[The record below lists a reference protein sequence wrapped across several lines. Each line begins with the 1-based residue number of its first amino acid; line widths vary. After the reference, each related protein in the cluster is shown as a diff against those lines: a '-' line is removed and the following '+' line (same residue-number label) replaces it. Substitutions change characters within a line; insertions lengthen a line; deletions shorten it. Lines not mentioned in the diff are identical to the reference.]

1 MSADSLL
8 QGFFAELADLH
19 EVARG
24 MLADDDTRKAIIRDL
39 GGDPNAASQF
49 PPTTLDSVQA
59 YRDASEPGLEALVE
73 AIQDFRS
80 FHEALSAFAESLN
93 LGANAA
99 VEEGYRLI
107 LDVLG
112 WNLIRQRYPRLYFVM
127 QIFSFAEDITSPF
140 AGASEKSKYLRPW
153 GHQVPLPTTLDRL
166 ISAAGFELPGYLAG
180 GVDGED
186 TARRVTDLIAVTAL
200 TGWKIGTLKFKSF
213 KDIPSDNVIYGLDIA
228 PGVVPSDPPTPAAD
242 EVQQRMFT
250 INFVNTNQKAIDEGT
265 ESDSRQNNLVVS
277 LAMVPKSQGGPG
289 LFVSFGGG
297 VERSWKL
304 SDHWYLTGELQSNG
318 AVSALIGRDFQF
330 HGPDEAGDFRCV
342 FAFEGR
348 VNPKDNSKPFNL
360 KIAKGTAI
368 SADLLRIEG
377 ALTPQEAQFKLKMLG
392 ATVTLSPDS
401 FDNFLAKIMPKD
413 GFRMDFDV
421 GVGFGVKRGRFL
433 EGTIRSAGTGSTPK
447 PTTPPAPGVQP
458 PPLPPLPPET
468 GPGFGLTIP
477 IGKSLGPLTVHNLQ
491 LRFGAEDVDGK
502 TTYLIQAAS
511 SISAKIGP
519 VMARVDRAGLKFG
532 VRFPDRDKG
541 ETGNLKFAD
550 VDVGAVLPNGV
561 SLAIDAKGIVSGG
574 GFLFHDKVQEVYA
587 GVFQLSIKER
597 ITVKAFGLIATKM
610 PDGSKGYSM
619 IVFITAEDFQP
630 IQIGMGATLLG
641 IGGMIAINRTF
652 DAEAMR
658 AGLRNKT
665 LGTLLFP
672 KDPIRNAPEII
683 RNLITTFPA
692 EEGCYLIG
700 VLLKLGWFSPTL
712 VTLDIAIMVEL
723 GKRLRVIVLGII
735 KALLP
740 TKDND
745 LIRLQMDALG
755 LIEMDRLSVA
765 IDAVL
770 VDSRLVQK
778 FVLTGEMAL
787 RASMQ
792 PGRRNFVMAVGGFN
806 PRFAPPENFPT
817 LKRITIAL
825 ASGNNPRLTCEA
837 YFAITSNT
845 LQFGARAQL
854 YAGAFGFSIEGD
866 VGFDVLIQLLPF
878 HLIADF
884 KASVQLKRGSRSLFK
899 LSVSGTL
906 EGPLPLR
913 ISGKASFEI
922 FWCDFTI
929 RFDKTLISGEKPP
942 LPPGVDVFAEL
953 RRALTA
959 PDAWST
965 QIAQNRQHGVS
976 LRKIAPGTTLV
987 LDPLGNLVVKQG
999 IVPLNTSRDLDTFG
1013 GAPIAGAKRFNLEA
1027 KIEGV
1032 TQDVNNVQDAFAP
1045 GQFFA
1050 MTDDEK
1056 LASPSFED
1064 MDAGAIFGSDAIA
1077 IDDGASLFAPL
1088 EYETIIIDEE
1098 GLAKNEEED
1107 RYVLVAYRFFEQVRF
1122 SAVGMAPIRNIGA
1135 ARFRNLELP
1144 PAVAM
1149 RTGQFV
1155 IASIADGIAAPTAK
1169 PATFAETQA
1178 TLNRLNRGVAGEA
1191 RWQILP
1197 MHETAG

>member
-1 MSADSLL
+1 MSANSFLQKLL
-8 QGFFAELADLH
+8 GELADLH
-19 EVARG
+19 ASAQEV
-24 MLADDDTRKAIIRDL
+24 LADDDMRKSIIRDL
-39 GGDPNAASQF
+39 GGDASSAARF
-49 PPTTLDSVQA
+49 PPSTLDSVQA
-59 YRDASEPGLEALVE
+59 YRSSSEPGLEALLA
-73 AIQDFRS
+73 AIQDIRS
-80 FHEALSAFAESLN
+80 FHEALSSFAEALD
-93 LGANAA
+93 LGAGAI
-99 VEEGYRLI
+99 VEESYALI

-112 WNLIRQRYPRLYFVM
+112 WNLIRQRYPFLYFVM

-140 AGASEKSKYLRPW
+140 ADPGLKEWRPSDYKRL
-153 GHQVPLPTTLDRL
+153 PLPSTLNRL
-166 ISAAGFELPGYLAG
+166 ISGAFELKGYLG
-180 GVDGED
+180 SGTDGP
-186 TARRVTDLIAVTAL
+186 TRARRLSDAIFFSSLIGLKASKQL
-200 TGWKIGTLKFKSF
+200 SKIPG
-213 KDIPSDNVIYGLDIA
+213 DNIIYGLDIL

-242 EVQQRMFT
+242 EAQERMFT
-250 INFVNTNQKAIDEGT
+250 INFVDTNQKAIDAGT
-265 ESDSRQNNLVVS
+265 EDDSQQNNLVTS
-277 LAMVPKSQGGPG
+277 LALVPESQGGPG

-297 VERSWKL
+297 LERSWQL
-304 SDHWYLTGELQSNG
+304 SDHWFLTGELQSSG
-318 AVSALIGRDFQF
+318 AASMLIAVPPQFQ
-330 HGPDEAGDFRCV
+330 GPTSTGDFRCV

-348 VNPKDNSKPFNL
+348 VDPADNSKPFNL
-360 KIAKGTAI
+360 EIATNTGIT
-368 SADLLRIEG
+368 ADLVRIEG
-377 ALTPQEAQFKLKMLG
+377 ALTPEEAQFRFQMLG
-392 ATVTLSPDS
+392 ATATLSPNS
-401 FDNFLAKIMPKD
+401 FDNFIAKILPKD
-413 GFRMDFDV
+413 GLRVDFDA
-421 GVGFGVKRGRFL
+421 GVGFGVKRGKFY

-447 PTTPPAPGVQP
+447 PTTAPQPGQP

-477 IGKSLGPLTVHNLQ
+477 IGKSLGPLTIHNLQ
-491 LRFGAEDVDGK
+491 LRLGSEEVDGK
-502 TTYLIQAAS
+502 STYLIQAAS

-532 VRFPDRDKG
+532 VRIPDREKG
-541 ETGNLKFAD
+541 ETGNLKFANI
-550 VDVGAVLPNGV
+550 DVGAVLPNGV
-561 SLAIDAKGIVSGG
+561 SLAIDAKGIVTGG
-574 GFLFHDKVQEVYA
+574 GFLYHDKVQEVYA
-587 GVFQLSIKER
+587 GVMQLSIKER

-610 PDGSKGYSM
+610 PDGSKGYSL

-630 IQIGMGATLLG
+630 IPVGMGANLLG

-652 DAEAMR
+652 DEEAMR

-672 KDPIRNAPEII
+672 KDPIRQAPEII

-712 VTLDIAIMVEL
+712 VYLDIAIIIEL
-723 GKRLRVIVLGII
+723 GKRLRLIVLGMIS
-735 KALLP
+735 ALLP
-740 TKDND
+740 TKQND
-745 LIRLQMDALG
+745 LVRLNMDALG
-755 LIEMDRLSVA
+755 LIDMGALSVA

-770 VDSRLVQK
+770 VDSRLAQK

-845 LQFGARAQL
+845 VQFGARAEL
-854 YAGAFGFSIEGD
+854 YAAAFGFSIEGD
-866 VGFDVLIQLLPF
+866 VGFDVLIHLLPF

-906 EGPLPLR
+906 EGPRPLR

-929 RFDKTLISGEKPP
+929 RFDKTLISGDKPP
-942 LPPGVDVFAEL
+942 LPPAVDVLGEL
-953 RRALTA
+953 RRVLTA

-976 LRKIAPGTTLV
+976 LRKIAAGTTLV
-987 LDPLGNLVVKQG
+987 LDPLGNLVVKQT

-1013 GAPIAGAKRFNLEA
+1013 GAPVAGARRFKLQA
-1027 KIEGV
+1027 SIEGV
-1032 TQDVNNVQDAFAP
+1032 TQDVNTVQDAFAP
-1045 GQFFA
+1045 GQFFD

-1064 MDAGAIFGSDAIA
+1064 MDAGAIFGSDAIV
-1077 IDDGASLFAPL
+1077 IDEGASLFAEL

-1098 GLAKNEEED
+1098 GVATNEVED
-1107 RYVLVAYRFFEQVRF
+1107 RYPLVPHRLFEQVRF
-1122 SAVGMAPIRNIGA
+1122 SAVGMAPIRNVGA
-1135 ARFRNLELP
+1135 ARFRNTGV
-1144 PAVAM
+1144 AVAVTM

-1155 IASIADGIAAPTAK
+1155 IASVTDGIVPPTAK

-1178 TLNRLNRGVAGEA
+1178 TLTRLNRGVAGEA
-1191 RWQILP
+1191 LWQILP

>member
-1 MSADSLL
+1 MSANSFL
-8 QGFFAELADLH
+8 QNMLGELADLH
-19 EVARG
+19 ASAQEV
-24 MLADDDTRKAIIRDL
+24 LADDDMRKSIIRDL
-39 GGDPNAASQF
+39 GGDASSTARF
-49 PPTTLDSVQA
+49 PPSTLDSVQA
-59 YRDASEPGLEALVE
+59 YRSASEPGLEALLA
-73 AIQDFRS
+73 AIQDIRS
-80 FHEALSAFAESLN
+80 FHEALSSFAEALD
-93 LGANAA
+93 LGAGAI
-99 VEEGYRLI
+99 VEESYALI

-112 WNLIRQRYPRLYFVM
+112 WNLIRQRYPFLYFVT

-140 AGASEKSKYLRPW
+140 ADPGRKDWRPSDYKRL
-153 GHQVPLPTTLDRL
+153 PLPSTLNRL
-166 ISAAGFELPGYLAG
+166 ISGGFELKGYLG
-180 GVDGED
+180 SGTDGP
-186 TARRVTDLIAVTAL
+186 TRARRLSDAIFFSALIGLKAK
-200 TGWKIGTLKFKSF
+200 GWLSKVPG
-213 KDIPSDNVIYGLDIA
+213 DNIIYGLDIL
-228 PGVVPSDPPTPAAD
+228 PGVVPSDPPTLAAD
-242 EVQQRMFT
+242 ETQERMFT
-250 INFVNTNQKAIDEGT
+250 INFVDTNQAAVDAGT
-265 ESDSRQNNLVVS
+265 ADDSRQNNLVAS
-277 LAMVPKSQGGPG
+277 LALVPESQGGPG

-297 VERSWKL
+297 VERSWQL
-304 SDHWYLTGELQSNG
+304 SDHWYLTGELQSSG
-318 AVSALIGRDFQF
+318 AASMLIASPPQFQ
-330 HGPDEAGDFRCV
+330 GPTSTGDFRCV

-348 VNPKDNSKPFNL
+348 VDPADNSKPFNL
-360 KIAKGTAI
+360 EIATNTGIT
-368 SADLLRIEG
+368 ADLVRIEG
-377 ALTPQEAQFKLKMLG
+377 ALTPEEAQFRFQMLG
-392 ATVTLSPDS
+392 ATAALSPDS
-401 FDNFLAKIMPKD
+401 FDNFIGKILPKA
-413 GFRMDFDV
+413 GLRVDFDA
-421 GVGFGVKRGRFL
+421 GVGFGVKRGKFF

-447 PTTPPAPGVQP
+447 PTTPTAPGVQP

-468 GPGFGLTIP
+468 APGFGLTIP
-477 IGKSLGPLTVHNLQ
+477 IGKSLGPLLIHNLQ
-491 LRFGAEDVDGK
+491 LRFGSEDVDGK

-511 SISAKIGP
+511 SISTKIGP
-519 VMARVDRAGLKFG
+519 VMARVDRLGLKLG
-532 VRFPDRDKG
+532 VRIPDRDKG

-574 GFLFHDKVQEVYA
+574 GFLFHDKVQQVYA
-587 GVFQLSIKER
+587 GVMQLSIKER
-597 ITVKAFGLIATKM
+597 ITVKAFGLIATRM
-610 PDGSKGYSM
+610 PDGSKGFSM

-630 IQIGMGATLLG
+630 IQIGMGATLRG

-652 DAEAMR
+652 DEEAMR
-658 AGLRNKT
+658 TGLRNRT

-672 KDPIRNAPEII
+672 QDPIRNAPEII
-683 RNLITTFPA
+683 RNLITAFPA

-700 VLLKLGWFSPTL
+700 VLLKLGWFSPVL

-740 TKDND
+740 TQEND
-745 LIRLQMDALG
+745 LVRLQMDALG

-787 RASMQ
+787 RASMA

-837 YFAITSNT
+837 YFALTANT
-845 LQFGARAQL
+845 IQFGARAQL

-866 VGFDVLIQLLPF
+866 VGFDVLIHLIPF

-899 LSVSGTL
+899 LSVEGML

-959 PDAWST
+959 PDAWTT

-987 LDPLGNLVVKQG
+987 LDPLGNLVVKQQ

-1013 GAPIAGAKRFNLEA
+1013 GAPVAGAKRFKLEA

-1032 TQDVNNVQDAFAP
+1032 TQNVNSVQDAFAP

-1056 LASPSFED
+1056 LVGPSFED
-1064 MDAGAIFGSDAIA
+1064 MDAGAIFGSDAIV

-1088 EYETIIIDEE
+1088 EYETIIIDEQ
-1098 GLAKNEEED
+1098 GKATNEEED
-1107 RYVLVAYRFFEQVRF
+1107 RYVLVAHRLFEQVRF
-1122 SAVGMAPIRNIGA
+1122 SAVGTAPVRNIGA
-1135 ARFRNLELP
+1135 ARFRNLDLP
-1144 PAVAM
+1144 ATVTM
-1149 RTGQFV
+1149 RTAQFV
-1155 IASIADGIAAPTAK
+1155 IASVADGIVPPTAK
-1169 PATFAETQA
+1169 PATFAEARA
-1178 TLNRLNRGVAGEA
+1178 TLSRLNRGMAGEA
-1191 RWQILP
+1191 LWQVIP
-1197 MHETAG
+1197 VHETAG

>member
-1 MSADSLL
+1 VSAKSLL
-8 QGFFAELADLH
+8 QDLLGELADLH
-19 EVARG
+19 ETAAE
-24 MLADDDTRKAIIRDL
+24 MLSDDIIRNEIVRDL
-39 GGDPNAASQF
+39 GGTPGTPAPQF
-49 PPTTLDSVQA
+49 PPAGLQSVKA
-59 YRDASEPGLEALVE
+59 YRDASEPGLEALLE
-73 AIQDFRS
+73 ALQDFRK
-80 FHEALSAFAESLN
+80 FHESLRAFGEALN
-93 LGANAA
+93 LGGDAA
-99 VEEGYRLI
+99 AEEGYRLVM
-107 LDVLG
+107 DVFG
-112 WNLIRQRYPRLYFVM
+112 WNLIRLRYPKLYFILQV
-127 QIFSFAEDITSPF
+127 FSFVEDTVSPF
-140 AGASEKSKYLRPW
+140 PGRFHGSQYDK
-153 GHQVPLPTTLDRL
+153 VPLPAALDRL
-166 ISAAGFELPGYLAG
+166 ASSIWDLGGYLKRSHFNSEEGVRRFSDVVALSSFAG
-180 GVDGED
+180 VK
-186 TARRVTDLIAVTAL
+186 LSPLKNI
-200 TGWKIGTLKFKSF
+200 TG
-213 KDIPSDNVIYGLDIA
+213 DVIYGFDQV
-228 PGVVPSDPPTPAAD
+228 PEQQPSDPPTPAAD
-242 EVQQRMFT
+242 RTQARMLSPSF
-250 INFVNTNQKAIDEGT
+250 IKCIDA
-265 ESDSRQNNLVVS
+265 S
-277 LAMVPKSQGGPG
+277 LHDLLASIAWVPQTQGGRG
-289 LFVSFGGG
+289 LFLSLGGR
-297 VERSWKL
+297 VHVTERL
-304 SDHWYLTGELQSNG
+304 STKWRFNAELQCAG
-318 AVSALIGRDFQF
+318 AVNVIIGGDRIFQF
-330 HGPDEAGDFRCV
+330 HGPDEEADFRGV
-342 FAFEGR
+342 VSLEARPDPTSATG
-348 VNPKDNSKPFNL
+348 KAFNL
-360 KIAKGTAI
+360 AIATNTGLSAELVHLEGSLTQKG
-368 SADLLRIEG
+368 
-377 ALTPQEAQFKLKMLG
+377 AQIRLSMLG
-392 ATVTLSPDS
+392 AAATLSPDS
-401 FDNFLAKIMPKD
+401 FDNFIAKILPKD
-413 GFRMDFDV
+413 GLRVNFDL
-421 GVGFGVKRGRFL
+421 GVGLATDRGAFY
-433 EGTIRSAGTGSTPK
+433 EGLIRSAGTGGNPR
-447 PTTPPAPGVQP
+447 PTTPPQPGAP

-477 IGKSLGPLTVHNLQ
+477 IGKSLGPLTIHNLQ

-502 TTYLIQAAS
+502 TTYLVQAAS
-511 SISAKIGP
+511 SISTKLGP

-532 VRFPDRDKG
+532 VRIPDQEAG
-541 ETGNLKFAD
+541 EPKGNLGFAD

-561 SLAIDAKGIVSGG
+561 SLAIDVKGYVSGG
-574 GFLFHDKVQEVYA
+574 GFLFHDKVQQVYA
-587 GVFQLSIKER
+587 GVMQLSVKET

-610 PDGSKGYSM
+610 PDGSKGYSL

-630 IQIGMGATLLG
+630 IPIGMACVLTGL
-641 IGGMIAINRTF
+641 GGMVAINRTF
-652 DAEAMR
+652 DEEAMR

-672 KDPIRNAPEII
+672 QDPIRNAPEII

-692 EEGCYLIG
+692 EDGAYLFG
-700 VLLKLGWFSPTL
+700 LLMKITWFQPTL
-712 VTLDIAIMVEL
+712 VHLDIAIMVEV
-723 GKRLRVIVLGII
+723 GKRMRVIVLGMIS
-735 KALLP
+735 ALLP
-740 TKDND
+740 TREND
-745 LIRLQMDALG
+745 LVRLHMDALG
-755 LIEMDRLSVA
+755 LLNMGQMSVA

-770 VDSRLVQK
+770 VDSRLAKK

-787 RASMQ
+787 RASMA

-845 LQFGARAQL
+845 IQFGARAEL
-854 YAGAFGFSIEGD
+854 YAAAFGFSIEGD
-866 VGFDVLIQLLPF
+866 VGFDVLIHLLPF

-906 EGPLPLR
+906 EGPRPLR

-942 LPPGVDVFAEL
+942 LPPAVDVFAEL
-953 RRALTA
+953 RSALTA
-959 PDAWST
+959 PNAWST

-987 LDPLGNLVVKQG
+987 LHPLGNLVVKQQT
-999 IVPLNTSRDLDTFG
+999 VPLNTSRDLDTFG

-1032 TQDVNNVQDAFAP
+1032 TQDVNNVKDAFAP

-1098 GLAKNEEED
+1098 GLATNEEED
-1107 RYVLVAYRFFEQVRF
+1107 RYVLVAHRFFEQVRF
-1122 SAVGMAPIRNIGA
+1122 SAVGMAPIRSIGI
-1135 ARFRNLELP
+1135 ARFRNLDLP

-1155 IASIADGIAAPTAK
+1155 VASVAGGIAAPTAK

-1178 TLNRLNRGVAGEA
+1178 TLSRLNRGVAGEA
-1191 RWQILP
+1191 LWQILP
-1197 MHETAG
+1197 VHETVG

>member
-1 MSADSLL
+1 MSANSFLQNLL
-8 QGFFAELADLH
+8 GELADLH
-19 EVARG
+19 ASAQEV
-24 MLADDDTRKAIIRDL
+24 LADDDMRKSIIRDL
-39 GGDPNAASQF
+39 GGDASSTARF
-49 PPTTLDSVQA
+49 PPSTLDSVQA
-59 YRDASEPGLEALVE
+59 YRSSSEPGLEALLA
-73 AIQDFRS
+73 AIQDIRS
-80 FHEALSAFAESLN
+80 FHEALSSFAEALD
-93 LGANAA
+93 LGAGAI
-99 VEEGYRLI
+99 VEESYALI

-112 WNLIRQRYPRLYFVM
+112 WNLIRQRYPFLYFVM

-140 AGASEKSKYLRPW
+140 ADPGLKEWRPSDYKRL
-153 GHQVPLPTTLDRL
+153 PLPSTLNRL
-166 ISAAGFELPGYLAG
+166 ISGGFELKGYLG
-180 GVDGED
+180 SGTDGP
-186 TARRVTDLIAVTAL
+186 TRARRLSDAIFFSSLIGLKASKQL
-200 TGWKIGTLKFKSF
+200 SKIPG
-213 KDIPSDNVIYGLDIA
+213 DNIIYGLDIL

-242 EVQQRMFT
+242 EAQERMFT
-250 INFVNTNQKAIDEGT
+250 INFVDTNQKAIDAGT
-265 ESDSRQNNLVVS
+265 EDDSQQNNLVAS
-277 LAMVPKSQGGPG
+277 LALVPESQGGPG
-289 LFVSFGGG
+289 LVRLVRRWRRAFVAA
-297 VERSWKL
+297 VRSL
-304 SDHWYLTGELQSNG
+304 VPDRRT
-318 AVSALIGRDFQF
+318 AVLRRGQHADRSASPVP
-330 HGPDEAGDFRCV
+330 GPDEHRRFPLRVRVRGPRRSCGQQQAVQPGDRDQHGHHRRPGAHRRRADAGGGAVPLSDARRDRDAQPELV
-342 FAFEGR
+342 RQLHREDPAEGR
-348 VNPKDNSKPFNL
+348 
-360 KIAKGTAI
+360 AARG
-368 SADLLRIEG
+368 LRRRRR
-377 ALTPQEAQFKLKMLG
+377 LRSEARQVLRRH
-392 ATVTLSPDS
+392 DS
-401 FDNFLAKIMPKD
+401 FRRHRQHAEAHAL
-413 GFRMDFDV
+413 R
-421 GVGFGVKRGRFL
+421 
-433 EGTIRSAGTGSTPK
+433 RS
-447 PTTPPAPGVQP
+447 PGQP

-477 IGKSLGPLTVHNLQ
+477 IGKSLGPLTIHNLQ
-491 LRFGAEDVDGK
+491 LRFGSEEVDGK
-502 TTYLIQAAS
+502 STYLIQAAS

-532 VRFPDRDKG
+532 VRIPDREKG
-541 ETGNLKFAD
+541 ETGNLKFANI
-550 VDVGAVLPNGV
+550 DVGAVLPNGV
-561 SLAIDAKGIVSGG
+561 SLAIDAKGVVTGG
-574 GFLFHDKVQEVYA
+574 GFLYHDKVQEVYA
-587 GVFQLSIKER
+587 GVMQLSIKER

-610 PDGSKGYSM
+610 PDGSKGYSL

-630 IQIGMGATLLG
+630 IPVGMGANLLG

-652 DAEAMR
+652 DEEAMR

-672 KDPIRNAPEII
+672 KDPIRQAPEII

-712 VTLDIAIMVEL
+712 VYLDIAIIIEL
-723 GKRLRVIVLGII
+723 GKRLRLIVLGMIS
-735 KALLP
+735 ALLP
-740 TKDND
+740 TKQND
-745 LIRLQMDALG
+745 LVRLNMDALG
-755 LIEMDRLSVA
+755 LIDMGALSVA

-770 VDSRLVQK
+770 VDSRLAQK

-787 RASMQ
+787 RASML

-845 LQFGARAQL
+845 VQFGARAEL
-854 YAGAFGFSIEGD
+854 YAAAFGFSIEGD
-866 VGFDVLIQLLPF
+866 VGFDVLIHLLPF

-906 EGPLPLR
+906 EGPRPLR

-929 RFDKTLISGEKPP
+929 RFDKTLISGDKPP
-942 LPPGVDVFAEL
+942 LPPAVDVLGEL
-953 RRALTA
+953 RRVLTA

-976 LRKIAPGTTLV
+976 LRKIAAGTTLV
-987 LDPLGNLVVKQG
+987 LDPLGNLVVKQT

-1013 GAPIAGAKRFNLEA
+1013 GAPVAGARRFKLQA
-1027 KIEGV
+1027 SIEGV
-1032 TQDVNNVQDAFAP
+1032 TQDVNTVQDAFAP
-1045 GQFFA
+1045 GQFFD

-1064 MDAGAIFGSDAIA
+1064 MDAGAIFGSDAIV
-1077 IDDGASLFAPL
+1077 IDEGASLFAEL

-1098 GLAKNEEED
+1098 GLATNEVED
-1107 RYVLVAYRFFEQVRF
+1107 RYPLVPHRLFEQVRF

-1135 ARFRNLELP
+1135 ARFRNTGVAA
-1144 PAVAM
+1144 AVTM

-1155 IASIADGIAAPTAK
+1155 IASVTDGIVPPTAK

-1178 TLNRLNRGVAGEA
+1178 TLTRLNRGVAGEA
-1191 RWQILP
+1191 LWQILP

>member
-1 MSADSLL
+1 MSAKSLL
-8 QGFFAELADLH
+8 QDLLGELADLH
-19 EVARG
+19 ETAREI
-24 MLADDDTRKAIIRDL
+24 LSDDDARNAIVRDL
-39 GGDPNAASQF
+39 GGTPGTPAPQF
-49 PPTTLDSVQA
+49 PPDGLQSVKA
-59 YRDASEPGLEALVE
+59 YRDASEPGLDALLS
-73 AIQDFRS
+73 AIQDFRT
-80 FHEALSAFAESLN
+80 FHDALTAFGESLN
-93 LGANAA
+93 LGGEAA
-99 VEEGYRLI
+99 AEEGYRLV

-112 WNLIRQRYPRLYFVM
+112 WNLIRLRYPRLYYWMQVVSFV
-127 QIFSFAEDITSPF
+127 EDLTSPF
-140 AGASEKSKYLRPW
+140 PGQFDDSRFDK
-153 GHQVPLPTTLDRL
+153 VPLPTALDRL
-166 ISAAGFELPGYLAG
+166 ISSVVDLSEFWGRSHFNSEVGTRRFTDTFALLGFAGVKLSPLKK
-180 GVDGED
+180 
-186 TARRVTDLIAVTAL
+186 I
-200 TGWKIGTLKFKSF
+200 TG
-213 KDIPSDNVIYGLDIA
+213 DVIYGFDQV
-228 PGVVPSDPPTPAAD
+228 PGLPPPEPATPAAD
-242 EVQQRMFT
+242 AALNRSFT
-250 INFVNTNQKAIDEGT
+250 LNFVTTNQKEIDEGT
-265 ESDSRQNNLVVS
+265 QTDPVSRNLVAT
-277 LAMVPKSQGGPG
+277 LAAVPRAQGGPG
-289 LFVSFGGG
+289 MFASFGGG
-297 VERSWKL
+297 VDLRTRL
-304 SDHWYLTGELQSNG
+304 SKHWYLSAELQCVG
-318 AVSALIGRDFQF
+318 AVSVMITDDRGFEF
-330 HGPDEAGDFRCV
+330 HGPDEGSDFRGV
-342 FAFEGR
+342 AALEARPDPKKGNDKAFDLE
-348 VNPKDNSKPFNL
+348 
-360 KIAKGTAI
+360 IATHTGL
-368 SADLLRIEG
+368 SAELVRIEG
-377 ALTPQEAQFKLKMLG
+377 TLTQKAMQLRLQMLG
-392 ATVTLSPDS
+392 AVATLSPDS
-401 FDNFLAKIMPKD
+401 FDNFIAKILPKD
-413 GFRMDFDV
+413 GLRLDFDV
-421 GVGFGVKRGRFL
+421 GMGLATDRGSFY
-433 EGTIRSAGTGSTPK
+433 EGKIRSAGTGSTPK
-447 PTTPPAPGVQP
+447 PTTLPPPGVLP

-477 IGKSLGPLTVHNLQ
+477 IGKSLGPLTIHNLQ

-502 TTYLIQAAS
+502 RTYLIQAAS

-532 VRFPDRDKG
+532 VRIPDQEAG
-541 ETGNLKFAD
+541 EPKGNLGFAD

-561 SLAIDAKGIVSGG
+561 SLAIDVKGYVSGG
-574 GFLFHDKVQEVYA
+574 GFLFYDKVQQVYA
-587 GVFQLSIKER
+587 GVMQLSVKET

-610 PDGSKGYSM
+610 PDGSKGYSL

-630 IQIGMGATLLG
+630 IPIGMACVLTGL
-641 IGGMIAINRTF
+641 GGMVAINRTF
-652 DAEAMR
+652 DEEAMR

-692 EEGCYLIG
+692 EDGAYLFG
-700 VLLKLGWFSPTL
+700 LLMKITWFQPTL
-712 VTLDIAIMVEL
+712 VHLDIAIMVEV
-723 GKRLRVIVLGII
+723 GKRMRVIVLGMIS
-735 KALLP
+735 ALLP
-740 TKDND
+740 TKEND
-745 LIRLQMDALG
+745 LVRLHMDALG
-755 LIEMDRLSVA
+755 LLNLGQMSVA

-770 VDSRLVQK
+770 VDSRFAKK

-787 RASMQ
+787 RASML
-792 PGRRNFVMAVGGFN
+792 PGRRNFVIAVGGFN

-845 LQFGARAQL
+845 IQFGARAEL

-866 VGFDVLIQLLPF
+866 VGFDVLIHLIPF

-906 EGPLPLR
+906 EGPRPLR

-929 RFDKTLISGEKPP
+929 RFDKTLISGENPP
-942 LPPGVDVFAEL
+942 LPPAVDVFAEL

-959 PDAWST
+959 PNAWST
-965 QIAQNRQHGVS
+965 QIAQNRQHGVA

-987 LDPLGNLVVKQG
+987 LDPLGNLVVKQQ

-1032 TQDVNNVQDAFAP
+1032 TQGVNNVQDAFAP

-1064 MDAGAIFGSDAIA
+1064 MDAGAVFGSDAIS

-1098 GLAKNEEED
+1098 GAATNEIED
-1107 RYVLVAYRFFEQVRF
+1107 RYVLVAHRFFEQVRF

-1135 ARFRNLELP
+1135 ARFRNMDVP
-1144 PAVAM
+1144 SAVAM

-1155 IASIADGIAAPTAK
+1155 IASVTDGIVPPTAK
-1169 PATFAETQA
+1169 KTATFVETQA
-1178 TLNRLNRGVAGEA
+1178 TLRRLNRGVAGEA

-1197 MHETAG
+1197 EHETAG

>member
-1 MSADSLL
+1 MSANSFLQNLL
-8 QGFFAELADLH
+8 GELADLH
-19 EVARG
+19 ASAQEV
-24 MLADDDTRKAIIRDL
+24 LADDDMRKSIIRDL
-39 GGDPNAASQF
+39 GGDASSTARF
-49 PPTTLDSVQA
+49 PPSTLDSVQA
-59 YRDASEPGLEALVE
+59 YRSASEPGLEALLA
-73 AIQDFRS
+73 AIQDIRA
-80 FHEALSAFAESLN
+80 FHEALSSFAESLN
-93 LGANAA
+93 LGTNAV
-99 VEEGYRLI
+99 VEESYALI

-112 WNLIRQRYPRLYFVM
+112 WNLIRQRYPFLYFVT

-140 AGASEKSKYLRPW
+140 ADPGLKEWRPADYKRL
-153 GHQVPLPTTLDRL
+153 PLPTTFNRL
-166 ISAAGFELPGYLAG
+166 ISGGFELKGYLG
-180 GVDGED
+180 SGTDGP
-186 TARRVTDLIAVTAL
+186 TRARRLTDAIFFSSLIGL
-200 TGWKIGTLKFKSF
+200 KSF
-213 KDIPSDNVIYGLDIA
+213 GLLSKVPGDNIIYGLDILPQA
-228 PGVVPSDPPTPAAD
+228 APSDPPTPAAD
-242 EVQQRMFT
+242 ETQERMFT
-250 INFVNTNQKAIDEGT
+250 INFVDTNQEAIDAGT
-265 ESDSRQNNLVVS
+265 ESDSRQNNLVAS
-277 LAMVPKSQGGPG
+277 LALVPESQGGPG
-289 LFVSFGGG
+289 LFVSLGGG
-297 VERSWKL
+297 LERSWQL
-304 SDHWYLTGELQSNG
+304 SDHWYLTGELQSSG
-318 AVSALIGRDFQF
+318 AASVLIASPPQFQL
-330 HGPDEAGDFRCV
+330 PTSTGDFRCV

-348 VNPKDNSKPFNL
+348 VDPVDNSKPFNL
-360 KIAKGTAI
+360 EIATNTGIT
-368 SADLLRIEG
+368 ADLVRIEG
-377 ALTPQEAQFKLKMLG
+377 ALTPEEAQFRFQMLG
-392 ATVTLSPDS
+392 ATATLSPNS
-401 FDNFLAKIMPKD
+401 FDNFLAKILPKD
-413 GFRMDFDV
+413 GLRVDFDA
-421 GVGFGVKRGRFL
+421 GVGFGVKRGKFY

-447 PTTPPAPGVQP
+447 PTTAPQPGQP

-477 IGKSLGPLTVHNLQ
+477 IGKSLGPLTIHNLQ
-491 LRFGAEDVDGK
+491 LRFGSEEVDGK
-502 TTYLIQAAS
+502 STYLIQAAS

-532 VRFPDRDKG
+532 VRIPDREKG

-550 VDVGAVLPNGV
+550 IDVGAVLPNGV
-561 SLAIDAKGIVSGG
+561 SLAIDAKGVVTGG
-574 GFLFHDKVQEVYA
+574 GFLYHDKVQEVYA
-587 GVFQLSIKER
+587 GVMQLSIKER

-610 PDGSKGYSM
+610 PDGSKGYSL

-630 IQIGMGATLLG
+630 IPVGMGANLLG

-652 DAEAMR
+652 DEEAMR

-672 KDPIRNAPEII
+672 KDPIRQAPEII

-712 VTLDIAIMVEL
+712 VYLDIAIIIEL
-723 GKRLRVIVLGII
+723 GKRLRLIVLGMIS
-735 KALLP
+735 ALLP
-740 TKDND
+740 TKQND
-745 LIRLQMDALG
+745 LVRLNMDALG
-755 LIEMDRLSVA
+755 LIDMGALSVA

-770 VDSRLVQK
+770 VDSRLAQK

-787 RASMQ
+787 RASML

-845 LQFGARAQL
+845 VQFGARAEL
-854 YAGAFGFSIEGD
+854 YAAAFGFSIEGD
-866 VGFDVLIQLLPF
+866 VGFDVLIHLLPF

-906 EGPLPLR
+906 EGPRPLR

-929 RFDKTLISGEKPP
+929 RFDKTLISGDKPP
-942 LPPGVDVFAEL
+942 LPPAVDVLGEL
-953 RRALTA
+953 RRVLTA
-959 PDAWST
+959 PGAWST

-976 LRKIAPGTTLV
+976 LRKIAAGTTLV
-987 LDPLGNLVVKQG
+987 LDPLGNLVVKQT

-1013 GAPIAGAKRFNLEA
+1013 GAPVAGARRFKLQA
-1027 KIEGV
+1027 SIEGV
-1032 TQDVNNVQDAFAP
+1032 TQDVNTVQDAFAP
-1045 GQFFA
+1045 GQFFD

-1064 MDAGAIFGSDAIA
+1064 MDAGAIFGSDAIV
-1077 IDDGASLFAPL
+1077 IDEGASLFAEL

-1098 GLAKNEEED
+1098 GLATNEIED
-1107 RYVLVAYRFFEQVRF
+1107 RYPLVPHRLFEQVRF

-1135 ARFRNLELP
+1135 ARFRNMGVAA
-1144 PAVAM
+1144 AVTM
-1149 RTGQFV
+1149 RTVQFV
-1155 IASIADGIAAPTAK
+1155 IASVTDGIVPPTAK

-1178 TLNRLNRGVAGEA
+1178 TLTRLNRGVAGEA
-1191 RWQILP
+1191 LWQILP

>member
-1 MSADSLL
+1 MSAKSLL
-8 QGFFAELADLH
+8 QSLFGELADLH
-19 EVARG
+19 EGARDI
-24 MLADDDTRKAIIRDL
+24 LADNDMRRSIIRDL
-39 GGDPNAASQF
+39 GGDPAAAPQF
-49 PPTTLDSVQA
+49 PATNVDSVKA
-59 YRDASEPGLEALVE
+59 YRDASEPGLEALFA
-73 AIQDFRS
+73 AIQDIRS
-80 FHEALSAFAESLN
+80 FHESLSAFAEALN
-93 LGANAA
+93 LDSTNAA
-99 VEEGYRLI
+99 VEESYRLI

-112 WNLIRQRYPRLYFVM
+112 WNLIRQRYPKLYFWM
-127 QIFSFAEDITSPF
+127 QVFSFAEDITSPF
-140 AGASEKSKYLRPW
+140 PGVAEKSKDWRPW
-153 GHQVPLPTTLDRL
+153 GHQLPLPTTLDRL
-166 ISAAGFELPGYLAG
+166 LSAAGGELPFYLSS
-180 GVDGED
+180 GVDGAD
-186 TARRVTDLIAVTAL
+186 TARRVTDLVVLSAL
-200 TGWKIGTLKFKSF
+200 TGLKITGLITDKVK
-213 KDIPSDNVIYGLDIA
+213 KIPGDNIIYGLDTV
-228 PGVVPSDPPTPAAD
+228 PGVAPSDPPTPAAD
-242 EVQQRMFT
+242 EAQQRMFT
-250 INFVNTNQKAIDEGT
+250 INFVDTNQKAIDEGT
-265 ESDSRQNNLVVS
+265 ESDSKQNNLAVS

-289 LFVSFGGG
+289 LFVSLGGG
-297 VERSWKL
+297 VERSWQL
-304 SDHWYLTGELQSNG
+304 SDHWYLTGELQSAG
-318 AVSALIGRDFQF
+318 AVSALIGSDFQF
-330 HGPDEAGDFRCV
+330 QPPAETGDFRCA

-348 VNPKDNSKPFNL
+348 VDPADDSKPFNL
-360 KIAKGTAI
+360 EIATNTAI
-368 SADLLRIEG
+368 TADLLRIEG
-377 ALTPQEAQFKLKMLG
+377 TLTPEEAQFRFQMLG
-392 ATVTLSPDS
+392 ATAKLSPDS
-401 FDNFLAKIMPKD
+401 FDNFIAKILPKD
-413 GFRMDFDV
+413 GLRVDFDA
-421 GVGFGVKRGRFL
+421 GVGFGVKRGKFF

-447 PTTPPAPGVQP
+447 PTTPATPGAP

-477 IGKSLGPLTVHNLQ
+477 IGKSLGPLTIHNLQ
-491 LRFGAEDVDGK
+491 LRFGSEDVEGK

-511 SISAKIGP
+511 SISTKLGP

-532 VRFPDRDKG
+532 VRIVDRDKG

-574 GFLFHDKVQEVYA
+574 GFLFHDKVQQVYA
-587 GVFQLSIKER
+587 GVMQLSLKER

-630 IQIGMGATLLG
+630 IPVGMGATLRG

-652 DAEAMR
+652 DEEAMR

-672 KDPIRNAPEII
+672 QDPIRNAPEII

-700 VLLKLGWFSPTL
+700 VLMKLGWFSPTL
-712 VTLDIAIMVEL
+712 VYLDIAIMVEL
-723 GKRLRVIVLGII
+723 GKRMRLIVLGII

-740 TKDND
+740 TQEND
-745 LIRLQMDALG
+745 LVRLQMDALG
-755 LIEMDRLSVA
+755 VLNMDRMSVA

-770 VDSRLVQK
+770 VDSRLAQK

-787 RASMQ
+787 RASML

-845 LQFGARAQL
+845 IQFGARAEL
-854 YAGAFGFSIEGD
+854 YAAAFGFSIEGD
-866 VGFDVLIQLLPF
+866 VGFDVLIHLLPF

-884 KASVQLKRGSRSLFK
+884 KASVQLKRGSRNLFK

-906 EGPLPLR
+906 EGPRPLR

-929 RFDKTLISGEKPP
+929 RFDKTLISGDKPP
-942 LPPGVDVFAEL
+942 LPPAVDAFAEL

-959 PDAWST
+959 PEAWST
-965 QIAQNRQHGVS
+965 QIALNRQHGVT
-976 LRKIAPGTTLV
+976 LRKVAPGTTLV
-987 LDPLGNLVVKQG
+987 LDPLGNLVVKQQ

-1013 GAPIAGAKRFNLEA
+1013 GAPIAGAKRFKLEA
-1027 KIEGV
+1027 RIEGV

-1088 EYETIIIDEE
+1088 EYETIIIDEKGE
-1098 GLAKNEEED
+1098 ATNEQAD
-1107 RYVLVAYRFFEQVRF
+1107 RYVLVAHRFFEQVRF
-1122 SAVGMAPIRNIGA
+1122 SAVGMAPIRSIGA

-1144 PAVAM
+1144 PAVAV

-1155 IASIADGIAAPTAK
+1155 IASVADGIVPPTAK
-1169 PATFAETQA
+1169 PATFVETQA
-1178 TLNRLNRGVAGEA
+1178 TLSRLNRGVSGEA
-1191 RWQILP
+1191 VWQIVP